1 MHIVGLNYSQA
12 QSNSYALVLGELN
25 GKRRLPI
32 VIGHFEA
39 QAIALELEKMKPSRP
54 LTHDLFHNFAKAF
67 GIKIQ
72 EVVITRFFEGIFYS
86 VLLCNNGKLL
96 LEIDSRTSDAVAL
109 SIRFNCPIYTYEDIM
124 AKAGI
129 VFDEDE
135 ADVPSA
141 GDGLEGDSEFLALT
155 LAELESEL
163 HKAVEEENY
172 ERASLIRD
180 EVKKRKSDG

>member
-1 MHIVGLNYSQA
+1 MYIVGLNYSQA
-12 QSNSYALVLGELN
+12 QSSSYALVLGELN

-72 EVVITRFFEGIFYS
+72 EVIITRFYEGIFYA
-86 VLLCNNGKLL
+86 VLVCYNGKQL

-109 SIRFNCPIYTYEDIM
+109 SIRFNCPIYTYEGIL
-124 AKAGI
+124 AQAGI
-129 VFDEDE
+129 LFDEE
-135 ADVPSA
+135 QAKDVPTADKPDEDSA
-141 GDGLEGDSEFLALT
+141 FMMMT
-155 LAELESEL
+155 ITELENEL
-163 HKAVEEENY
+163 GKAIEEEDY
-172 ERASLIRD
+172 EKASLIRD
-180 EVKKRKSDG
+180 EIKKRKIT